1 MDCMCHLNLS
11 RFTMSQE
18 QEACGTV
25 CSVVFLL
32 STTSQACSSVQ
43 GGTPDAYAPATAS
56 ETCAKSVL
64 HESGCYPG
72 ASSSWCYDHLPL
84 SQRRFCWLWRYW
96 HVRFGVPKHCIAVN
110 GSFPEARESQ
120 AAPPQAGRTCE
131 SNRTSKLRSPASGDL
146 SRMTLTNLHWHYYI
160 KC

>member
-96 HVRFGVPKHCIAVN
+96 HVRFGVPNHCIAVN

-120 AAPPQAGRTCE
+120 ALPHAVSLGLLIKRLVAGQGATR
-131 SNRTSKLRSPASGDL
+131 
-146 SRMTLTNLHWHYYI
+146 
-160 KC
+160 